1 MRTLS
6 QSVRKWR
13 KIYLSPF
20 IVPRRGLRAFCYSL
34 CPVVGSDFNINI
46 FNIQWNCFVK
56 CVFREVSPQ
65 CSNYTSVTKVESH
78 FSCLVYFVFTVLNC
92 CVVSAIQSHSTCC
105 KYEVGC
111 PESISKHLFIPTNI
125 HYSNKRYQL
134 NFMNFYTYKHIQ
146 YALKHTCLK
155 IK

>member
-1 MRTLS
+1 MHKL
-6 QSVRKWR
+6 
-13 KIYLSPF
+13 Y
-20 IVPRRGLRAFCYSL
+20 FCH
-34 CPVVGSDFNINI
+34 N
-46 FNIQWNCFVK
+46 
-56 CVFREVSPQ
+56 
-65 CSNYTSVTKVESH
+65 SH
-78 FSCLVYFVFTVLNC
+78 EYHFLLYQVNFVFTVLNC
-92 CVVSAIQSHSTCC
+92 YVVSAFQSHSTCC

-134 NFMNFYTYKHIQ
+134 NFMKFYTYKHIQ